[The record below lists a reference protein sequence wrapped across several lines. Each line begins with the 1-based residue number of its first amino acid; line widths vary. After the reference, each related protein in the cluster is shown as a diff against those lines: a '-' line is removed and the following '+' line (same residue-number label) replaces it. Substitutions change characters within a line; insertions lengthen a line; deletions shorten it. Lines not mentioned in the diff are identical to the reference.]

1 MPGGQAIQGFIPLLA
16 MSEEYH
22 APESGVAVHFEEELE
37 ISALAHRYYEEEG
50 RPEGRARE
58 HWERAEREVHSRRSG
73 VPQTVADPGVE
84 PGEEAM
90 HLGQ

>member
-1 MPGGQAIQGFIPLLA
+1 MN
-16 MSEEYH
+16 EEYH

-50 RPEGRARE
+50 CPQGRALE
-58 HWERAEREVHSRRSG
+58 HWIRAEHEVHSRHG
-73 VPQTVADPGVE
+73 TAPQSVADPGVE

-90 HLGQ
+90 HLRQ